1 MDENNLNAKKFTKK
15 GILLG
20 GIILIA
26 LLIIGAVATYYFTP
40 IKPKKVFSTAL
51 DKVYEA
57 SISNQQE
64 LDSLIGKM
72 TLKTD
77 LHSNDESIENI
88 LKILNDMDIRYEYG
102 MNFKEKRMHVL
113 LDTYYKEKK
122 LLNAT
127 FHFQEN
133 NAYIYLKDIY
143 DKTLQVPMEG
153 LDEILSMVNQKDYDI
168 ILTHLRNAL
177 DKTLK
182 EKYFTKEN
190 ATLTLNG
197 KSIKV
202 IKNNL
207 LLNKE
212 NLSEILDVLKQE
224 LNNDE
229 FLESIAHITSQN
241 KDIVKEWLE
250 KINIEDVTFEKTITV
265 SIYTKGHDFKGM
277 EITDGTDTFSL
288 LKDTDT
294 KYTYEIKIDGNAY
307 KGNLELQNN
316 GNDIN
321 LKISLD
327 INEINGSFTID
338 FGYIENGKLPGLD
351 TSNVVSADNLTE
363 EEQMV
368 IMENLQKKE
377 GIALLMQ
384 TILNSSMLD
393 FSL

>member
-20 GIILIA
+20 GIVLIV
-26 LLIIGAVATYYFTP
+26 LLVIGAVAAYYFTP
-40 IKPKKVFSTAL
+40 LKPKKVFTTAL

-77 LHSNDESIENI
+77 LHSSDDSIENI

-102 MNFKEKRMHVL
+102 MDFKEKRMHIL
-113 LDTYYKEKK
+113 LDTYYKEKE

-127 FHFQEN
+127 IQLQDE
-133 NAYIYLKDIY
+133 NAYVNLKDIY

-153 LDEILSMVNQKDYDI
+153 LDEIFSMVNQKDYDI
-168 ILTHLRNAL
+168 ILKHLRNAL
-177 DKTLK
+177 DKALK
-182 EKYFTKEN
+182 ENYFSKEN
-190 ATLTLNG
+190 ANISLDG
-197 KSIKV
+197 KDVKV
-202 IKNNL
+202 TKNNL
-207 LLNKE
+207 LLNEK
-212 NLSEILDVLKQE
+212 NVSEILNTLKQE

-229 FLESIAHITSQN
+229 FVESFTRITNLSR
-241 KDIVKEWLE
+241 
-250 KINIEDVTFEKTITV
+250 EDVEDMLEEIESSDLTLNQPITL
-265 SIYTKGHDFKGM
+265 SIYTKGHDFKGI
-277 EITDGTDTFSL
+277 EITDGIDTFSL
-288 LKDTDT
+288 LKDKDT
-294 KYTYEIKIDGNAY
+294 KYTYEIKIDGSAY
-307 KGNLELQNN
+307 KGNLELQNK
-316 GNDIN
+316 GNNIN
-321 LKISLD
+321 LKISFD
-327 INEINGSFTID
+327 TNEINGSIAFE
-338 FGYIENGKLPGLD
+338 FGYTENGKLPDLD

-363 EEQMV
+363 EEQMI